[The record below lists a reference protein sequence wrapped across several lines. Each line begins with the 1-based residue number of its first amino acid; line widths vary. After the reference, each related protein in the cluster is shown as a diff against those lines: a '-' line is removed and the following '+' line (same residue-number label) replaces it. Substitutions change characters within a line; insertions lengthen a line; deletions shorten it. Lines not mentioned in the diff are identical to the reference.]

1 MSVTL
6 SDVENTGYAVRR
18 VESAVTQREERRE
31 EFHEHERTRQQ
42 LEQPQE
48 TGDLRPSEWS
58 DEDEELGCYR
68 MTEKRRVGTL
78 VLDTEDDG
86 PVSFGKPAGL
96 CSSEILEPLN
106 KMDRTGAPVT
116 ELQEYV
122 FGTLEAWSLDEDR
135 DYYYWGENHGL
146 VDATKLVRNLSLAGN
161 APTR

>member
-1 MSVTL
+1 MSVSL
-6 SDVENTGYAVRR
+6 SDVENTGYAVAR
-18 VESAVTQREERRE
+18 VESAVSQKEHRRE

-48 TGDLRPSEWS
+48 SGEPRPSEWNDD
-58 DEDEELGCYR
+58 DETAGCYR
-68 MTEKRRVGTL
+68 MTDERRVGTL

-86 PVSFGKPAGL
+86 AVTFGKPAGL
-96 CSSEILEPLN
+96 CSSEMLEPLN

-122 FGTLEAWSLDEDR
+122 FGTLEEWSLDDDR

-146 VDATKLVRNLSLAGN
+146 VDATKLVRNLALAGN
-161 APTR
+161 APAR